1 MISKYFKF
9 LEIKVMSRYV
19 VLTPELVE
27 DVHGLMAILLKTRYK
42 RSVET
47 GMIGFGGGEVLLV
60 PRLLSHEEE
69 DRIGEVWKNARSR
82 MEIVTC
88 NPNYRD
94 MRFVG
99 GLLRE
104 KEFSFYIPRV
114 FVANNPITLKITLE
128 PSRSPEA
135 LFSPV
140 EVFEKL
146 RETTRKLEETQ
157 EMIRFQMSYIEE
169 SRRRIRRDSDMAEMR
184 ARYKT
189 DESLGKI
196 NKVSGNLD
204 EALKHFKASLHG
216 RKKFGEQFGPERAD
230 TGHLRAVQWV
240 RKEIDSLER
249 EISKRETFR
258 PPTPVRMKRPSLDI
272 SGIRSPSPARMKRPS
287 LDISGIRSPL
297 PKSRRRDSPMP
308 GRGFVPVSPETDVE
322 ITEQLRAIRE
332 DCGF

>member
-9 LEIKVMSRYV
+9 LEIIVMPRSV
-19 VLTPELVE
+19 VLNPELVG
-27 DVHGLMAILLKTRYK
+27 DVQGDMARLLETNYK

-47 GMIGFGGGEVLLV
+47 GMISFGGGEVLLV
-60 PRLLSHEEE
+60 PRLLSREEE
-69 DRIGEVWKNARSR
+69 DRIGEVWKNSRSR

-88 NPNYRD
+88 NPNHRD
-94 MRFVG
+94 LRFVG

-128 PSRSPEA
+128 PYRSPEV

-140 EVFEKL
+140 EVFQKL
-146 RETTRKLEETQ
+146 REMTRKLEETQ

-189 DESLGKI
+189 EESLGKI
-196 NKVSGNLD
+196 NRVSGNLS
-204 EALKHFKASLHG
+204 EALKCFKASLHG
-216 RKKFGEQFGPERAD
+216 RKKFGEQFGPGRAD

-249 EISKRETFR
+249 EILKKETFR

-272 SGIRSPSPARMKRPS
+272 SGT
-287 LDISGIRSPL
+287 RSPL
-297 PKSRRRDSPMP
+297 PKSRRRASPMP
-308 GRGFVPVSPETDVE
+308 GRGFVPVSPETDAE
-322 ITEQLRAIRE
+322 ITEQLRTIRE

>member
-1 MISKYFKF
+1 
-9 LEIKVMSRYV
+9 MSRYV
-19 VLTPELVE
+19 VLTPDLIDDTEGRLKK
-27 DVHGLMAILLKTRYK
+27 LLETNYK
-42 RSVET
+42 RSLET
-47 GMIGFGGGEVLLV
+47 SMVSFGGGEVLLV
-60 PRLLSHEEE
+60 PRLLSQKEK
-69 DRIGEVWKNARSR
+69 DRIGKVWKNARSR

-114 FVANNPITLKITLE
+114 FVANNPITIKITLE
-128 PSRSPEA
+128 PYRSPEV

-140 EVFEKL
+140 EVFQKL

-157 EMIRFQMSYIEE
+157 EMIRFQIEE

-189 DESLGKI
+189 EESLGKI
-196 NKVSGNLD
+196 NRVSGNLS
-204 EALKHFKASLHG
+204 EALKCFKASLHA
-216 RKKFGEQFGPERAD
+216 RKKFGEQFGPEKAD
-230 TGHLRAVQWV
+230 TGHLQAVEWV

-249 EISKRETFR
+249 EILKKETFR

-272 SGIRSPSPARMKRPS
+272 SGDRSPSPARMKRPS
-287 LDISGIRSPL
+287 LDIPGTRPPL
-297 PKSRRRDSPMP
+297 PKSRRRASPMP
-308 GRGFVPVSPETDVE
+308 GRGFVPVSPETDAE
-322 ITEQLRAIRE
+322 ITEQLRTIRE

>member
-1 MISKYFKF
+1 
-9 LEIKVMSRYV
+9 MSRYV
-19 VLTPELVE
+19 VLKPDLIG
-27 DVHGLMAILLKTRYK
+27 DVQGLMAILLKTRYK

-60 PRLLSHEEE
+60 PRLLSQEEE
-69 DRIGEVWKNARSR
+69 DRIGEVWKNVRSR

-114 FVANNPITLKITLE
+114 FVSNNPITLNSTLE
-128 PSRSPEA
+128 PSRSPEV

-140 EVFEKL
+140 EVFQKI

-169 SRRRIRRDSDMAEMR
+169 SRRRIRRDSEMAEMR

-189 DESLGKI
+189 EESLGKI
-196 NKVSGNLD
+196 NRVSGNLD

-216 RKKFGEQFGPERAD
+216 RKKFGEQFGPERTD
-230 TGHLRAVQWV
+230 TGHLQAVHWV
-240 RKEIDSLER
+240 RKEIGSLER

-272 SGIRSPSPARMKRPS
+272 SGGRSLSPARMKRPS
-287 LDISGIRSPL
+287 LDISGDRSPS
-297 PKSRRRDSPMP
+297 PVAKSQHRTSPVL
-308 GRGFVPVSPETDVE
+308 GGGFVPISPERDSE
-322 ITEQLRAIRE
+322 ITEQLRTIRE